1 MPRKLGLLFLGIIAG
16 GLLVHLF
23 HAARLEKI
31 YWDKEKLKVELF
43 ETTERLARGEA
54 LWADRPAEKVSSV
67 ELVITGELDDF
78 EELELQRQAG
88 EITAPLIG
96 SVLEELEPELVVAL
110 LHRRKLTLEGK
121 DYRLDVNWVVIAP
134 RTRFNLSVSP
144 APAGSS
150 RAKNRVGEGAA
161 SFLPPQP
168 SACGSA
174 LTAAVS
180 RAHGQKKG
188 LRFP

>member
-16 GLLVHLF
+16 GLLVHLY
-23 HAARLEKI
+23 HAARLERV
-31 YWDKEKLKVELF
+31 YWEKEKLKVELF

-67 ELVITGELDDF
+67 ELVITGELGDF
-78 EELELQRQAG
+78 AELELQRRAG

-96 SVLEELEPELVVAL
+96 CALAELEPELAVAL

-121 DYRLDVNWVVIAP
+121 DYLVNVNWVVIAP
-134 RTRFNLSVSP
+134 RTLFNLSISP
-144 APAGSS
+144 APADGS
-150 RAKNRVGEGAA
+150 RAKNRGGEAA
-161 SFLPPQP
+161 AAFLPPQP
-168 SACGSA
+168 SACGAA

-188 LRFP
+188 LRFL